1 MATINKDDNAQ
12 PVSGNRSNRA
22 ITHYININIL
32 TEDGKHENVGA
43 VPVYDGGTKI
53 QRTLIKMAED
63 GIDIGQV
70 AIQMDVRANVK
81 SDALADTSRWAKVS
95 VVTTDAE

>member
-1 MATINKDDNAQ
+1 MATINQDQNVQ

>member
-1 MATINKDDNAQ
+1 MALINKDENAQ
-12 PVSGNRSNRA
+12 PVGNRSARV

-53 QRTLIKMAED
+53 QRTLVKMAED
-63 GIDIGQV
+63 GIDIAQV
-70 AIQMDVRANVK
+70 AIVMDVRANVK
-81 SDALADTSRWAKVS
+81 SDALADTSKWAKVS
-95 VVTTDAE
+95 VVETADAE